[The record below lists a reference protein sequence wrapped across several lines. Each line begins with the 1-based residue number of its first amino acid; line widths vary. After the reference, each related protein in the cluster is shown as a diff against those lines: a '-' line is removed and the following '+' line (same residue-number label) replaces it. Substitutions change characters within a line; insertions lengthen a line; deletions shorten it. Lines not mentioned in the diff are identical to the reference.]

1 MKTYKK
7 MVCRRYLNSLG
18 KRGFS
23 AADRR
28 AREWGEREFR
38 RVHFLSLAP
47 SDYFF
52 CPCAAG
58 DGTAVERFFI
68 LAPAS
73 IADNLR

>member
-7 MVCRRYLNSLG
+7 MVCRRYLNSLLVIE
-18 KRGFS
+18 KM
-23 AADRR
+23 
-28 AREWGEREFR
+28 EREFR

-68 LAPAS
+68 LADRKS
-73 IADNLR
+73 VV